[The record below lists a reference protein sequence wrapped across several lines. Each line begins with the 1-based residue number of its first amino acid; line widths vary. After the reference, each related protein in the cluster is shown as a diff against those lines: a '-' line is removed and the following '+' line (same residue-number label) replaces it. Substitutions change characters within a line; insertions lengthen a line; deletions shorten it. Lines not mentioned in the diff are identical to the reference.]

1 MDLSLLNSCS
11 SSKHPLVSA
20 ALLINNEIKDI
31 SVHKQW
37 RRIKDCC
44 FLVASRFCNSEEEVM
59 KIEKYAQFYKSCIR
73 GFWYIHI
80 AYCIEYEI
88 PMKTC
93 FFNNTEY
100 IKLFERVLSEEC
112 FRRGETNLICYYLKN
127 QFSLPIKI
135 SEQSIENILTYILEI
150 PGDFELPDALTNSFI
165 ERYYKEH
172 FLGNVLRHHNCNEVV
187 KCLNDDSFIGKL
199 ELNTISSFID
209 RYYGDGMGGL
219 LNDLSIESIV
229 GMLIRLPIPKKLS
242 SDLVLPFLKNLCDDS
257 YLPGLLSVYGVEK
270 IVNRLNALSI
280 QKKLSS
286 DLVLPFLN
294 KFCDDSYLTGIIS
307 KHGAGTILTH
317 LTQFP
322 NQKKISS
329 ELVLS
334 FLNTLGDDSYLPG
347 LLSTHGVE
355 KIVAQLI
362 RLSIQKKLSSDL
374 ILPFLNKFSDDSY
387 LPDLLS
393 IHGVEKI
400 VAQLIRL
407 SIQKKLS
414 SDLILPFLNKFS
426 DDSYLPDL
434 LSTHGVEKIVTLLNS
449 LSFPRKL
456 TSKQVLPFLNNLC
469 DSSCLP
475 GIISIY
481 GAATIVSIL
490 NESTKLE
497 QLSDNDV
504 TTFLA
509 KYKPSFLINNI
520 DEDRLMTILSNKLSK
535 SCTIS
540 TQSKNTHFISIP
552 HENGPVQETT
562 NSVAADYISF
572 SNQNMGE
579 EEFLQKHSRSS
590 VPNKLLITLLVF
602 NIFIAIL
609 IYALEDHSEILK
621 YAAPLL
627 TILIILVSFIPCNCS
642 RLNDYRN
649 FQ

>member
-355 KIVAQLI
+355 KIV
-362 RLSIQKKLSSDL
+362 
-374 ILPFLNKFSDDSY
+374 
-387 LPDLLS
+387 
-393 IHGVEKI
+393 
-400 VAQLIRL
+400 
-407 SIQKKLS
+407 
-414 SDLILPFLNKFS
+414 
-426 DDSYLPDL
+426 
-434 LSTHGVEKIVTLLNS
+434 TLLNS